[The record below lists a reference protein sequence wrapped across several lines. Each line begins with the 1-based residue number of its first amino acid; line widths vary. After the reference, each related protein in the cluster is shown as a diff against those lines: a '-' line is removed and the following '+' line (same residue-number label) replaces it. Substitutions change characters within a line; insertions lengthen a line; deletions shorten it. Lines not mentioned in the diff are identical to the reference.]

1 MPIRRLNKLTKHP
14 KVMDFVQKYN
24 IPQEYLVFTKKSV
37 SNAVAIGLFIAMI
50 PMPMQMLA
58 VTFMMPF
65 FRFNVAIGVLMCWV
79 SNPFTMPIMYYLEY
93 MLGNFILNLS
103 IADNFELSIGWFFDN
118 LDKIFIPLYFG
129 TLIFSIVASASGYF
143 LIKILWRDEFD
154 SQL

>member
-14 KVMDFVQKYN
+14 KVMDFVQKYT

-65 FRFNVAIGVLMCWV
+65 FRFNVAIGVLKCWV